1 MPDNFCTESV
11 IFNVA
16 EVNLPFNTI
25 LGRLTLY
32 QFMVV
37 AHYRYLVLSMPSPN
51 SVLKIHG
58 DRDVG
63 ISALEKL

>member
-25 LGRLTLY
+25 LGRLALY
-32 QFMVV
+32 
-37 AHYRYLVLSMPSPN
+37 
-51 SVLKIHG
+51 
-58 DRDVG
+58 
-63 ISALEKL
+63 